1 MLGIAS
7 LTGPSRLERSLGGA
21 SSAGVATG
29 PRRVALLRSGRR
41 HGPLTRL
48 ITPWDIGE
56 LTRPFVFLGY
66 SEHTAREQ
74 TAVGAQSGIATLT
87 LVLGGALEFE
97 GAPGN
102 TGIIVAGGFKWTTPG
117 EVVWHA
123 AGGATGEP
131 VRAFQ
136 LWLELSPSTASTAG
150 ASQCVAPREVQEEGP
165 VRVVLGKLGRARGP
179 LAYAPADINYLHVR
193 LRDRQC
199 WSYAAPAGHNVTWL
213 AVDRGGVRLPEDG
226 RVSREQIALFGDSR
240 GVIEVQADGECSF
253 VLGSAPRIANAV
265 LRGGRPADRYEAAGA
280 RVAG

>member
-102 TGIIVAGGFKWTTPG
+102 TGIIGAGGFKWTTPG

-131 VRAFQ
+131 VRASSRRSTSVR
-136 LWLELSPSTASTAG
+136 LSAAPTPMLPATRYTQVSGLFRGPRLGSADRLRSCGHDTKRRQEAG
-150 ASQCVAPREVQEEGP
+150 AVAPRQVG
-165 VRVVLGKLGRARGP
+165 LARCT
-179 LAYAPADINYLHVR
+179 R
-193 LRDRQC
+193 
-199 WSYAAPAGHNVTWL
+199 S
-213 AVDRGGVRLPEDG
+213 
-226 RVSREQIALFGDSR
+226 
-240 GVIEVQADGECSF
+240 
-253 VLGSAPRIANAV
+253 
-265 LRGGRPADRYEAAGA
+265 
-280 RVAG
+280 